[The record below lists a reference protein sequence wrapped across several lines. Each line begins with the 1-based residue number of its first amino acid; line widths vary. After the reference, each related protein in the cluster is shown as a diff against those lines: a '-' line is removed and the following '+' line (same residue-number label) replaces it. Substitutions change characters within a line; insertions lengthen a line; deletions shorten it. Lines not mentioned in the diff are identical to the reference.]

1 MRTSDRRARV
11 LVAVLGASLALLT
24 VVGSV
29 AAAPRPQPVTIDSP
43 MTVSMPTTPNSGT
56 FTASGSDRICASGTV
71 LDTRYVW
78 DLPDHLLVDKT
89 FDCGG
94 GLVDFRLSVHYSA
107 DGDETFT
114 WTILGGTDTYA
125 GLHGHGGG
133 TTTTVDGGV
142 VNHYVGFLVH

>member
-24 VVGSV
+24 VVGSA
-29 AAAPRPQPVTIDSP
+29 AAAPRPMPITIESA
-43 MTVSMPTTPNSGT
+43 MTVSMPTAPNSGT
-56 FTASGSDRICASGTV
+56 FTSSGSDRICGSGSV

-89 FDCGG
+89 FDCGD
-94 GLVDFRLSVHYSA
+94 GLVYFRLSVHYSG

-125 GLHGHGGG
+125 GLHGHGSG
-133 TTTTVDGGV
+133 TTTVDDGV
-142 VNHYVGFLVH
+142 VNHYIGFLVH